1 MERMISNDRQIDPAV
16 FAAAL
21 SVLLEH
27 TPPAAREGA
36 LAKARPYVDE
46 RDWTRLMAAI
56 APLPL

>member
-1 MERMISNDRQIDPAV
+1 MERMIPNERQIDPAV

-27 TPPAAREGA
+27 TPPSSRERA

-56 APLPL
+56 APLAP

>member
-1 MERMISNDRQIDPAV
+1 MERTIPNDRQIDPSV

-27 TPPAAREGA
+27 TPHPARERA
-36 LAKARPYVDE
+36 LAQARPYVDE
-46 RDWTRLMAAI
+46 RDWARLMAAI

>member
-1 MERMISNDRQIDPAV
+1 MERMISNDRQIDPSV

-27 TPPAAREGA
+27 PPPAVRERA